1 MTKRRRQ
8 ISTLFR
14 TLFGYLFR
22 DGGHPTFYFD
32 EAEWN
37 LELELAA
44 IAKEETSTDAEE
56 NMMVAD
62 LVIDGVLPE
71 EAVERLENAEK
82 IRGLIERRRRQSRLN
97 QAATARQSA
106 RTLSGAQFLKAGPK
120 LGEFASIAIPPRKK
134 AA

>member
-1 MTKRRRQ
+1 MA
-8 ISTLFR
+8 TLFR

-44 IAKEETSTDAEE
+44 SAKEAASADAEGD
-56 NMMVAD
+56 MMVAD

-82 IRGLIERRRRQSRLN
+82 IRGLIERRRRQSRLE

-106 RTLSGAQFLKAGPK
+106 RTLNGAQFLKSGARI
-120 LGEFASIAIPPRKK
+120 GEFAIAIPPRKN

>member
-1 MTKRRRQ
+1 M
-8 ISTLFR
+8 STLFR
-14 TLFGYLFR
+14 TLFGYLLR
-22 DGGHPTFYFD
+22 DGGHPPFYFD

-44 IAKEETSTDAEE
+44 SAKEEGSTDAEE

-71 EAVERLENAEK
+71 EAVERLESAEK
-82 IRGLIERRRRQSRLN
+82 IRGLIERRRRQSRLE

-106 RTLSGAQFLKAGPK
+106 RTLNGAQFLKSGARI
-120 LGEFASIAIPPRKK
+120 GEFAIAIPPRKN

>member
-1 MTKRRRQ
+1 MA
-8 ISTLFR
+8 TLFH

-22 DGGHPTFYFD
+22 DGGHPPFYFD

-44 IAKEETSTDAEE
+44 SAKEEVSADAEGD
-56 NMMVAD
+56 MMVAD

-82 IRGLIERRRRQSRLN
+82 IHGLIERRRRQSWLE

-106 RTLSGAQFLKAGPK
+106 RTLSGAFNRWGPK
-120 LGEFASIAIPPRKK
+120 LASPRR
-134 AA
+134 

>member
-1 MTKRRRQ
+1 MA
-8 ISTLFR
+8 TLFR

-37 LELELAA
+37 LDLELAA
-44 IAKEETSTDAEE
+44 IAKEAASADAEGD
-56 NMMVAD
+56 MMVAD

-82 IRGLIERRRRQSRLN
+82 ICGLIERRRRQSRLK
-97 QAATARQSA
+97 QAGRYGCSDRLRCVAV
-106 RTLSGAQFLKAGPK
+106 
-120 LGEFASIAIPPRKK
+120 
-134 AA
+134 

>member
-1 MTKRRRQ
+1 MA
-8 ISTLFR
+8 TLFR

-44 IAKEETSTDAEE
+44 SAKEAASADAEGD
-56 NMMVAD
+56 MMVAD

-82 IRGLIERRRRQSRLN
+82 IRGLIERRRRQSRLE

-106 RTLSGAQFLKAGPK
+106 RTLNGARFLKSGART
-120 LGEFASIAIPPRKK
+120 GEFTSIAIPPRKN

>member
-1 MTKRRRQ
+1 MA
-8 ISTLFR
+8 TLFR

-37 LELELAA
+37 LELAA
-44 IAKEETSTDAEE
+44 SAKEAASADAEGD
-56 NMMVAD
+56 MMVAD

-82 IRGLIERRRRQSRLN
+82 IRGLIERRRRQSRLE

-106 RTLSGAQFLKAGPK
+106 RTLNGAQFLKSGART
-120 LGEFASIAIPPRKK
+120 GEFTSIAIPPRKN

>member
-1 MTKRRRQ
+1 MA
-8 ISTLFR
+8 TLFR

-37 LELELAA
+37 LELAA
-44 IAKEETSTDAEE
+44 SAKEAASADAEGD
-56 NMMVAD
+56 MMVAD

-82 IRGLIERRRRQSRLN
+82 IRGLIERRRRQSRLE

-106 RTLSGAQFLKAGPK
+106 RTLNGAQFLKSGART
-120 LGEFASIAIPPRKK
+120 GEFASIAIPPRKN